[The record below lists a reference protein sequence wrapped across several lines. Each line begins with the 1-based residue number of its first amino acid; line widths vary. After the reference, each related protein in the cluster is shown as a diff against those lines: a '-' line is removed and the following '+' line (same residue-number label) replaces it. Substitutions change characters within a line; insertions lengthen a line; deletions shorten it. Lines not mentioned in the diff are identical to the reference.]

1 MSIDSQ
7 MTVRDGETIIGALD
21 VLRPAPGVLVL
32 SWASATG
39 AINQL
44 AGAIR
49 AITREAIDREQIS
62 RVSFVV
68 PASDTF
74 AVQVAMRTGMRREGI
89 ARMSI
94 VVDEQLVDAAV
105 FATIAGD
112 PATENY
118 GGFTHML
125 DSVMAKKRLI
135 SHAVMTDHAG
145 RILLCRTGFK
155 SDWELP
161 GGIVEPGEPPAAA
174 ARREIIEEIGV
185 DVQVGRLLVVDW
197 LPPYLGWGDALE
209 LLYDGGEY
217 DADFVDTLSPDGR
230 EILEAQWCTL
240 AQAQDRVSEL
250 NARRLG
256 LVIPV
261 KPVDT
266 LHLESGSVT

>member
-1 MSIDSQ
+1 MSSDTQI
-7 MTVRDGETIIGALD
+7 TVRDGDVVVGALD
-21 VLRPAPGVLVL
+21 VQRPHPGVLVL

-39 AINQL
+39 SVNQV
-44 AGAIR
+44 ATAIR
-49 AITREAIDREQIS
+49 AITRDAIEHEQIS

-68 PASDTF
+68 PSSDPF

-89 ARMSI
+89 ARLSI
-94 VVDEQLVDAAV
+94 IVDSQLADAAV
-105 FATIAGD
+105 FATVAGD
-112 PATENY
+112 PDAVNY

-135 SHAVMTDHAG
+135 SHAVMTDRVG

-155 SDWELP
+155 KDWELP
-161 GGIVEPGEPPAAA
+161 GGIVEPGEPPALA
-174 ARREIIEEIGV
+174 ARREIMEEIGV
-185 DVQVGRLLVVDW
+185 DVEVGRLLVVDW

-217 DADFVDTLSPDGR
+217 DEEFLETLTCDNR

-240 AQAQDRVSEL
+240 AEAQDRVSEL
-250 NARRLG
+250 NVRRLG

-261 KPVDT
+261 KPDHT
-266 LHLESGSVT
+266 LHLESGTLT